1 MSTESNDR
9 IAPAGTMGEE
19 PALDPREALRIIDEQ
34 RSHLVDDADDLGLR
48 AVVSDSP
55 LARSEA
61 HAAGGH
67 AAAIEGAR
75 VHVVD
80 EISRLERRQD
90 TLLDRFTAG

>member
-1 MSTESNDR
+1 MLR
-9 IAPAGTMGEE
+9 EE
-19 PALDPREALRIIDEQ
+19 LRIIDEQ